1 MLHALATK
9 HLYTLSRGLWRKH
22 YGVGVSKLKH
32 GAPYA
37 CGASTNEAQR
47 KFEYLEHTADVYIA
61 AYGSDPLELF
71 SNAGLALFETMTDTS
86 RIDGRVRKA
95 VKAIGFDFES
105 LLYRWLE
112 ELLILYYSENIMCR
126 EVVAEKLEVRRATD
140 GVEYELAGFCS
151 GEEFDLSRHVP
162 RIEVKAVTYHLMKV
176 LFSESM
182 WRAYFVLDI

>member
-1 MLHALATK
+1 MYSK
-9 HLYTLSRGLWRKH
+9 CSGLQQKH
-22 YGVGVSKLKH
+22 YGGEVNELEH
-32 GAPYA
+32 GAPST
-37 CGASTNEAQR
+37 CGASANEARR

-61 AYGSDPLELF
+61 AYGSDLLELF

-86 RIDGRVRKA
+86 RINGRVKKVIKA
-95 VKAIGFDFES
+95 LGFDFES
-105 LLYRWLE
+105 LLYKWLE

-151 GEEFDLSRHVP
+151 GEEFDLDKHIP
-162 RIEVKAVTYHLMKV
+162 RIEVKAVTYHLMKI
-176 LFSESM
+176 LFSERT